1 MPSSQRRARERAS
14 TRDRIIEAAL
24 HVLENEGSAALTIR
38 RIATDVEYSAPV
50 VYQHFANK
58 EALLLEL
65 VAYGHGLLLAELQQ
79 ALGESGIGRRM
90 LRVAVGYVRF
100 AGAHPHLYEVMNGTA
115 VAADERGRAAEPA
128 VDVFKAQLVTW
139 SQAHDVVLADHD
151 EACEIIWGTV
161 YGMASLGCL
170 GTIGNQRAQRLAEQ
184 AVQAILLGWQTG
196 ASGNS

>member
-24 HVLENEGSAALTIR
+24 HVLENDGSAALTIR

-58 EALLLEL
+58 EALVLEL
-65 VAYGHGLLLAELQQ
+65 VAYGHGLLLAELQE
-79 ALGESGIGRRM
+79 ALGESGIDQRM
-90 LRVAVGYVRF
+90 LRIAAGYVRF

-115 VAADERGRAAEPA
+115 VPADERRRAAEPA
-128 VDVFKAQLVTW
+128 VDVLKDQLITW
-139 SQAHDVVLADHD
+139 SQAHDVMLTDLD

-161 YGMASLGCL
+161 YGLASLGGL
-170 GTIGNQRAQRLAEQ
+170 GTIGNERAQRLAEQ
-184 AVQAILLGWQTG
+184 AVHAILLGWRTG
-196 ASGNS
+196 TPLR